1 MYDLITFI
9 RSKRRGGFK
18 FTTNWSYTG
27 LDAFEREP
35 PVIPVVC
42 HFLGSNFPFSEIS
55 NTVLPIVVSYI
66 TY

>member
-1 MYDLITFI
+1 M
-9 RSKRRGGFK
+9 KGGFE

-27 LDAFEREP
+27 LYAFEREP

-42 HFLGSNFPFSEIS
+42 HFLCGNFPFSEKS
-55 NTVLPIVVSYI
+55 NTVLPIFVSYI